1 MTPRL
6 TKTPEISIL
15 IPTYNRHKY
24 VIKNLVLINEL
35 IAREGLALSYKV
47 LISDNNSSDK
57 TVDSVRNTLDE
68 ISLDGELFCQETN
81 IGLERNALFLL
92 HKSRSEYVMFLGDD
106 DYIPDGYL
114 TYVVQTI
121 KDNPETCAVVPG
133 FSNLFA
139 DGSVTS
145 NRVANF
151 PKRHISKGFLSII
164 RNSQYGHQLSGLV
177 LRRDQLYDTYVKDN
191 RFHNIYLFIF
201 FLGYNIKRGS
211 CSYAPRYQVL
221 VSQENAKDWR
231 YDDSGLLTEI
241 FKNYY
246 MLYGYSMK
254 SLLCC
259 LAFTW
264 QQSWRLRISRD
275 LRLCLKSF
283 AHLLRAKS
291 VHPVYK
297 FVVPL
302 IYALVFF
309 RTVLAV
315 MAKPFRLH
323 FTKFT

>member
-1 MTPRL
+1 M
-6 TKTPEISIL
+6 PEVSIL
-15 IPTYNRHKY
+15 IPTYNRSKY
-24 VIKNLVLINEL
+24 VVRNLILINEL
-35 IAREGLALSYKV
+35 IVREGLASIYNV
-47 LISDNNSSDK
+47 MVSDNSSNDN
-57 TVDSVRNTLDE
+57 TAESVREVFDRV
-68 ISLDGELFCQETN
+68 SLRSELFRQEVN

-92 HKSRSEYVMFLGDD
+92 HKSSSKYVMFLGDD

-114 TYVVQTI
+114 TYVVQTL
-121 KDNPETCAVVPG
+121 KDNPETCAIVPG

-151 PKRHISKGFLSII
+151 PERHFSKGFISII

-177 LRRDQLYDTYVKDN
+177 LRRDQLYDTYVKN
-191 RFHNIYLFIF
+191 NHFRNIYLFIF
-201 FLGYNIKRGS
+201 FLGYNIKRGT
-211 CSYAPRYQVL
+211 CYYAPRYQVL

-246 MLYGYSMK
+246 ILYGYSMK

-264 QQSWRLRISRD
+264 QQSWRLRISKD
-275 LRLCLKSF
+275 PRLCLKSL

-297 FVVPL
+297 VVAPL
-302 IYALVFF
+302 IYALVFL
-309 RTVLAV
+309 RTVFGVLT
-315 MAKPFRLH
+315 KRFRLH
-323 FTKFT
+323 FT